1 MQKYFASQQE
11 DEEVIMVIRRHWIV
25 LMAPL
30 VTGGFIYLI
39 IFLSLILLPL
49 YLPQIVSGFAF
60 NVYIPVMSLALLF
73 NTLYIFIE
81 WLMYY
86 LHVGIVTTE
95 HLVDIGQKNL
105 FSRQISTMDLENIQ
119 DVTASQKGILQTFYN
134 YGDVLIQTAGE
145 TPNFVLEKAPNP
157 YDLGQKIM
165 ELKESY
171 LKKNFGNHFGN
182 HNNGL

>member
-11 DEEVIMVIRRHWIV
+11 DEEVVMVIRRHWIV
-25 LMAPL
+25 LVSPL
-30 VTGGFIYLI
+30 ITGGVIYLLAFLCL
-39 IFLSLILLPL
+39 IFLPK
-49 YLPQIVSGFAF
+49 YLPQLTSGFGYNIF
-60 NVYIPVMSLALLF
+60 VPVMSMVFLF

-134 YGDVLIQTAGE
+134 FGDVLIQTAGE
-145 TPNFVLEKAPNP
+145 RPNFVLEKAPNP

-165 ELKESY
+165 ELKENY
-171 LKKNFGNHFGN
+171 IKKNLNDHFGGR
-182 HNNGL
+182 NNGL